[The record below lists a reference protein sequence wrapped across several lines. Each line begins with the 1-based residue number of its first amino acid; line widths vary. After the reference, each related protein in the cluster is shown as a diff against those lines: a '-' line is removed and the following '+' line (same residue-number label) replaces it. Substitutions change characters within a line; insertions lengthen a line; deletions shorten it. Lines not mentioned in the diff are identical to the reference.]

1 MYFGRMDWSYETSVE
16 TTLTLMYKHYLFVSY
31 ACECVKDDNQDR
43 NIFTIETFFM
53 LTLLILINIIH
64 YASIEYFISLSL
76 IKNIYN

>member
-1 MYFGRMDWSYETSVE
+1 MDWSYETSVE
-16 TTLTLMYKHYLFVSY
+16 TTLTLMYKHDLFVSY

-64 YASIEYFISLSL
+64 YGSIEYFISLSL